1 MNAAVTEMRGVLAR
15 LDQQIDPAGEKLNLT
30 LDEAQ
35 KTLASFNATA
45 TTLRRFVSAQQNLG
59 EGANQAFSRLSEA
72 ADAIQRLA
80 DFLERNPQA
89 LLSGRPRPE

>member
-1 MNAAVTEMRGVLAR
+1 
-15 LDQQIDPAGEKLNLT
+15 
-30 LDEAQ
+30 
-35 KTLASFNATA
+35 
-45 TTLRRFVSAQQNLG
+45 LRRFVSAQQNLG